1 MPLNFWEGVKSNFY
15 KSGDL
20 PIFYINKYSRG
31 GRWRK
36 TMKKNQLLPL
46 SAVLILTFN
55 AQADEKKQLDNTV
68 VTATRF
74 EQSQNDIIPSVSVID
89 REDILNLQA
98 NSILDLL
105 VLQQGIDVA
114 RSGGNGTQT
123 SVFMRGTNSNHAL
136 VLIDGVRVSS
146 SFTGSF
152 AWENLPVSQIERIEI
167 VRGTRVSFYGSDAI
181 GGVINIITRKQD
193 NLYMRYTGGSF
204 DSHDFDIGYGDTTE
218 NGHYSIVFG
227 SQKTDG
233 YSATNSNNSF
243 SYNPDD
249 DGYENLSLNLNG
261 SLNFSSGR
269 INFNYLETKS
279 DIDFDSFFNVGNSDA
294 MQRIVKLAW
303 HGQLFNNWESE
314 LALSHNKNSLETK
327 VFSNGY
333 NSDRNTLDLL
343 INKQIDTNHIG
354 LGMSYRKENS
364 ELQNKLVSPLN
375 YTDSRNNL
383 ALFANW
389 QGVFSNNTL
398 AFSGRY
404 DDNSVYGSDTSADA
418 SWAYAFSDA
427 TRLNF
432 SVGSAFHAPN
442 LNELFS
448 PQYQTLIFSPELGQ
462 FISFYSFEGNPDL
475 KPEESLNYE
484 VGFKTDFS
492 DNQNI
497 ALNVFYYKIDNLI
510 DYQGAT
516 FKPINVNEAT
526 IKGLEVD
533 YNLSLDN
540 LKVNINATHQ
550 DANND
555 QTDTPLLRR
564 PDNKINISVDK
575 FYNKF
580 SMGSSIRYASKNY
593 DFGTELDGYTVV
605 DLRAAYKLNE
615 NWRVALKVENAT
627 DKNYQII
634 NGYNTSPAAGFL
646 TVEWSQ

>member
-1 MPLNFWEGVKSNFY
+1 MEK
-15 KSGDL
+15 KMKT
-20 PIFYINKYSRG
+20 NK
-31 GRWRK
+31 
-36 TMKKNQLLPL
+36 LLPL
-46 SAVLILTFN
+46 STALLFTLN
-55 AQADEKKQLDNTV
+55 TQAEEDKAQLQDTV
-68 VTATRF
+68 VTASRY

-167 VRGTRVSFYGSDAI
+167 VRGTRVSYYGSDAI

-193 NLYMRYTGGSF
+193 NLYVRYTGGSF
-204 DSHDFDIGYGDTTE
+204 DSHDFDIGYGDSTDKG
-218 NGHYSIVFG
+218 NYSIVVG

-243 SYNPDD
+243 SYNPDN

-261 SLNFSSGR
+261 SLNVSTGK

-279 DIDFDSFFNVGNSDA
+279 DIEFDSFFNVGNSDA
-294 MQRIVKLAW
+294 SQRIVKIAW
-303 HGQLFNNWESE
+303 QGQLFNNWKSE

-327 VFSNGY
+327 VFSNGF
-333 NSDRNTLDLL
+333 NSDRNTFDFLL
-343 INKQIDTNHIG
+343 NKQIDTNHIG
-354 LGMSYRKENS
+354 LGISYRKENS
-364 ELQNKLVSPLN
+364 ELQNKLVSLLN

-398 AFSGRY
+398 SLSGRY
-404 DDNSVYGSDTSADA
+404 DDNSIYGSDTSADA

-448 PQYQTLIFSPELGQ
+448 PQYQSLIFSPELGQ
-462 FISFYSFEGNPDL
+462 FVSFFSFEGNPDL

-484 VGFKTDFS
+484 LGLKTKFTDNQDFS
-492 DNQNI
+492 FN
-497 ALNVFYYKIDNLI
+497 LFYYKIDNLV
-510 DYQGAT
+510 DFQGST
-516 FKPINVNEAT
+516 FKPVNVNEST
-526 IKGLEVD
+526 IKGVEAV
-533 YNLSLDN
+533 YNYSFNN
-540 LKVNINATHQ
+540 LNFNINATHQ

-555 QTDTPLLRR
+555 ETDTPLLRR
-564 PDNKINISVDK
+564 PDNKINISIDK

-580 SMGSSIRYASKNY
+580 SLGSSIRYASKNY
-593 DFGTELDGYTVV
+593 DFGTELDGYTVI
-605 DLRAAYKLNE
+605 DLRAAYKLND
-615 NWRVALKVENAT
+615 NWRIALKVENAT
-627 DKNYQII
+627 DKEYQII
-634 NGYNTSPAAGFL
+634 NGFNTSPAASYI
-646 TVEWSQ
+646 TIEWNQ